1 MNHRFRNVEGV
12 NVLLHVALP
21 EIFSLHAIDGD
32 GCSVGYVQAVVMSK
46 RAIVDVDLNET
57 MGFDVKFSLWS
68 ERIKLLASSNVESVS
83 LEVCHISQKMVTL
96 NDDER

>member
-1 MNHRFRNVEGV
+1 
-12 NVLLHVALP
+12 
-21 EIFSLHAIDGD
+21 
-32 GCSVGYVQAVVMSK
+32 MSK

-83 LEVCHISQKMVTL
+83 LEVCHIS
-96 NDDER
+96 